1 MAWKATRRSRF
12 PERRF
17 AIPAAF
23 NQLRQGVAQPLGLLF
38 LDTLDT
44 PSYTNAILQLA
55 LQGVAAQVNGS
66 LKSAGVM

>member
-23 NQLRQGVAQPLGLLF
+23 NNSGKEWPNRLASSSSIRS
-38 LDTLDT
+38 T
-44 PSYTNAILQLA
+44 P
-55 LQGVAAQVNGS
+55 QGVAAQVNGS

>member
-1 MAWKATRRSRF
+1 VEGDEKVAVSREKVCHTRS
-12 PERRF
+12 
-17 AIPAAF
+17 IQ
-23 NQLRQGVAQPLGLLF
+23 QLRQGVAQPLGLLF